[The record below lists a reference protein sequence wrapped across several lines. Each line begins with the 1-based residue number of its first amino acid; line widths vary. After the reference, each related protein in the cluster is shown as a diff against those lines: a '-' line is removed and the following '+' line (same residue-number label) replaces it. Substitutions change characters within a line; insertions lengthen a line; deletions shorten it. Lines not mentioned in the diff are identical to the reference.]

1 MKVFMKSVF
10 AMGVV
15 AFGVTTLA
23 AADNDSFE
31 QRYKA
36 KYGRPSPSEEA
47 RQRAEEGSSA
57 SRQETSATTSTAS
70 HNTWINDHHRG
81 KYGRSTAYEE
91 RERGER

>member
-1 MKVFMKSVF
+1 MKVFVKCVL
-10 AMGVV
+10 ATGVL
-15 AFGVTTLA
+15 ALGATSLA

-36 KYGRPSPSEEA
+36 KYGRSSPSEEA

-57 SRQETSATTSTAS
+57 SRQEASTAPNAS
-70 HNTWINDHHRG
+70 QNTWVNDHHRG